1 MRRFSRKALV
11 AGGLVATLGLGGI
24 AFAYFT
30 NSGSGTGT
38 ASVGT
43 SSEITLDGTITG
55 DLYPAGDA
63 ASVSVLVTNPGSGS
77 QHVGSVHLD
86 SIDAD
91 AGHPLCVVTVGG
103 VNPAFSMSDILVG
116 ATLTKSGTAGDNTT
130 VLGSLQMNDT
140 GISQNSCQGAT
151 LTLNLSSN

>member
-11 AGGLVATLGLGGI
+11 AGGLVATLALGGI

-30 NSGSGTGT
+30 NSGSGTGS
-38 ASVGT
+38 ASVG
-43 SSEITLDGTITG
+43 SSSPITLAGTITG
-55 DLYPAGDA
+55 TLYPAGNA
-63 ASVSVLVTNPGSGS
+63 ASVSVLVTNPGAGS

-91 AGHPLCVVTVGG
+91 IDHASCVTTVGG
-103 VNPAFSMSDILVG
+103 VNPAFSMSDITVNT
-116 ATLTKSGTAGDNTT
+116 TLTKSGTAGDHVTK
-130 VLGSLQMNDT
+130 VGSLQMNDT
-140 GISQNSCQGAT
+140 GAAQDGCQGAT